1 MGGRSGGEWRCR
13 CRCVMLCHYA
23 RRRLCGIRYATF
35 FDVVTRRSGW
45 RLAGWLMRVTWVRFW
60 VGGFLLALPV
70 CVMSRVV
77 GDWAWVLGLLC
88 GGWRG
93 ILVQCIDA
101 LLCAFGRMYV

>member
-23 RRRLCGIRYATF
+23 RRRVCGVRYVLRPCYTAE
-35 FDVVTRRSGW
+35 W
-45 RLAGWLMRVTWVRFW
+45 LEAGWLMRVTWVRFW
-60 VGGFLLALPV
+60 VGGFLSALPV
-70 CVMSRVV
+70 CVMGRVV

>member
-1 MGGRSGGEWRCR
+1 MQVQVRDAVSLRAQTAVRRTLRYVLRRCYTAEW
-13 CRCVMLCHYA
+13 LE
-23 RRRLCGIRYATF
+23 
-35 FDVVTRRSGW
+35 
-45 RLAGWLMRVTWVRFW
+45 AGWLMRVTWVRFW

-70 CVMSRVV
+70 CVMGRVV
-77 GDWAWVLGLLC
+77 GEWAWVLGLLC

>member
-1 MGGRSGGEWRCR
+1 MEVQVQVRDAVSLRAQTAVRRTLRYVLRRCYTAEW
-13 CRCVMLCHYA
+13 LE
-23 RRRLCGIRYATF
+23 
-35 FDVVTRRSGW
+35 
-45 RLAGWLMRVTWVRFW
+45 AGWLMRVTWVRFW
-60 VGGFLLALPV
+60 VGGFLSALPV
-70 CVMSRVV
+70 CVMGRVV

>member
-1 MGGRSGGEWRCR
+1 MQVQVR
-13 CRCVMLCHYA
+13 
-23 RRRLCGIRYATF
+23 
-35 FDVVTRRSGW
+35 DVVSLRAQAGVRRTLRSSTLLHGVRGW